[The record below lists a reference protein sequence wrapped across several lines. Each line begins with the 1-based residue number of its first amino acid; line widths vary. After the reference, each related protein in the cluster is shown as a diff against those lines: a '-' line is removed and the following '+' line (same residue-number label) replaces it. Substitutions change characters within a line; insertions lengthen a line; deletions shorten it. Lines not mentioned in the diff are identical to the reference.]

1 MLASDDRLTHVERL
15 DVYANMYFARLLDV
29 LREDVPTVAR
39 LLGDAHFNNLITDYL
54 LAHPPTHFSL
64 RYAGA
69 ALPALAATHALT
81 AERPWLGDLT
91 RFEWILADLFDAA
104 DADTIDAS
112 ALAGLAADEWPAL
125 VFEPIPAFR
134 VLDVEWAVHETWLAA
149 QDDADGGAELPLPER
164 RSTSLRVWRPAHQV
178 VHREVDAV
186 ERRALAG
193 LVGRLPFAEL
203 CETVGELTGAEDAPA
218 RVATLLAG
226 WLADGLIAGVEV
238 GGAA

>member
-39 LLGDAHFNNLITDYL
+39 LLGADHFHNLITDYL
-54 LAHPPTHFSL
+54 LAHAPTHFSL

-69 ALPALAATHALT
+69 ALPALAATHPLAG
-81 AERPWLGDLT
+81 ERPWLGDLT
-91 RFEWILADLFDAA
+91 RFEWTLADLFDTA

-112 ALAGLAADEWPAL
+112 ALAGVAPDEWPAL

-134 VLDVEWAVHETWLAA
+134 VLDLEWAVHETWLAA
-149 QDDADGGAELPLPER
+149 QDDEDGGGALPLPER

-178 VHREVDAV
+178 VHREIGAV
-186 ERRALAG
+186 ERRALDG
-193 LVGRLPFAEL
+193 LVARRPFAEL
-203 CETVGELTGAEDAPA
+203 CETVGELTGADDAPA
-218 RVATLLAG
+218 RVATLLAS
-226 WLADGLIAGVEV
+226 WLADGLIARAER